1 MHCRMRKNDLES
13 LKSLPELTDEQDA
26 TANCVFANI
35 YYEKDPDKNNNPVD
49 IIKCAL
55 YSMAQTNVTA
65 TNIGQ
70 WRGSFHVLVTGSNG
84 YNKAAAPVAPTGYSL
99 QSLPAAV
106 NAPIFDSQG
115 QGRFIQPVYLSSYSP
130 SLCAAACDKQTQ
142 YDKSTASDS
151 CNYKSCVYA
160 NLYYLIKDGVPQTV
174 VCALY
179 TEATDSSYAVNKVSF
194 RQLSNIGPI
203 LT

>member
-1 MHCRMRKNDLES
+1 MPR
-13 LKSLPELTDEQDA
+13 T
-26 TANCVFANI
+26 TA
-35 YYEKDPDKNNNPVD
+35 
-49 IIKCAL
+49 
-55 YSMAQTNVTA
+55 YSPTSTTKRIPTGTTTLWMSSSAHYTNVTA
-65 TNIGQ
+65 TNNGQ

-142 YDKSTASDS
+142 YDKSTASDN

-179 TEATDSSYAVNKVSF
+179 TEATDPSYAVNKVCF
-194 RQLSNIGPI
+194 RRSI
-203 LT
+203 